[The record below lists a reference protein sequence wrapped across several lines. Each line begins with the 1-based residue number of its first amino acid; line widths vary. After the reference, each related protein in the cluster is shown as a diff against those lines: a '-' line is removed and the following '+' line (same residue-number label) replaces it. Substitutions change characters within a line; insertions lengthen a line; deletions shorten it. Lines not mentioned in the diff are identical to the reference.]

1 MLLFNRDKCV
11 DILCKNHNPYVL
23 LAVEDL
29 IRDFSRVCISGLR
42 PKLVEELTQG
52 CIIIEEN
59 ELSSAD
65 AILDESF
72 SIQTEGDHIVI
83 RARGYLGTM
92 WGIYTF
98 SEQILGIDPCYL
110 FNDLAIQPRESLSVG
125 KVDIQR
131 KPPAFG
137 FRGVFINDEDLLTGW
152 RNGGG
157 IRRVDAPCYKV
168 TVDRK
173 VMDMVVETVL
183 RLRLNLVIPAT
194 FLDIENPAEKQLADC
209 VARRGIYLSQH
220 HVETACVSSFAFKGY
235 CKRNGIDAEFSFVN
249 CPEIM
254 EKVWKHYIGKWAQY
268 DNVVWQIGLRGAG
281 DDRPLW
287 QDDVPTQQVLKESGA
302 LVGRALAKQK
312 SLIMEATGGK
322 ARFFTSTLWMEGS
335 RLMAEGYL
343 QVPED
348 TIVVFADNGPCQ
360 MYGPDFE
367 DVPRVDTQKHGIYYH
382 LQYYGC
388 GPHLIPMTG
397 LDKLYYNIR
406 RAYDKGD
413 TDYLILNASNVRE
426 FVLEL
431 RAYSQ
436 MLWDPENFSED
447 TFLRQHTDG
456 VYGEFSER
464 AAQLI
469 QKYFDNIPQL
479 DTKIFINH
487 LKKYFNYDSQTDYGS
502 IKNFTAKDGI
512 VLEYGNAMLMNFNR
526 ELGSKEC
533 PDSFHREFDEA
544 RALEM
549 YRVLKGAETKYISL
563 LADFEALADSV
574 CEPVKTHI
582 RSKWINYTGMI
593 LYVYQWYINLYEARA
608 SFAKMEAEQFRNSL
622 EKACESLENLLAH
635 RKCAEYGI
643 FENWYKGDLKM
654 NIKQRLYDTRAIA
667 CQTPFE

>member
-1 MLLFNRDKCV
+1 MQLFNCEECV
-11 DILCKNHNPYVL
+11 DILCKNQNPYVL

-29 IRDFSRVCISGLR
+29 IRDFSRVSTSGLR
-42 PKLVEELTQG
+42 PKLVTGVTED
-52 CIIIEEN
+52 CIIIEDN

-72 SIQTEGDHIVI
+72 SVIAEDEHIVI

-110 FNDLAIQPRESLSVG
+110 FNDLAIQPRESLSVS

-131 KPPAFG
+131 KPPVFG

-157 IRRVDAPCYKV
+157 IRYIDVPCYGV
-168 TVDRK
+168 TVEPD

-220 HVETACVSSFAFKGY
+220 HVETSCVSSFAFKSY
-235 CKRNGIDAEFSFVN
+235 CKKNGIHGEFSFAK
-249 CPEIM
+249 CPELM
-254 EKVWKHYIGKWAQY
+254 ETVWKHYIGKWAQY
-268 DNVVWQIGLRGAG
+268 DNVVWQIGLRGPG

-287 QDDVPTQQVLKESGA
+287 QDDVPTEQVLKESGA
-302 LVGRALAKQK
+302 LVGGALAKQK
-312 SLIMEATGGK
+312 SLIMEATEGK

-343 QVPED
+343 LVPRD

-367 DVPRVDTQKHGIYYH
+367 NVPRVNTQKYGIYYH
-382 LQYYGC
+382 LQYFGC

-413 TDYLILNASNVRE
+413 TDYIILNASNMRE

-431 RAYSQ
+431 GAYSQ
-436 MLWDPENFSED
+436 MLWDPVNFSEEA
-447 TFLRQHTDG
+447 FLQQHTADI
-456 VYGEFSER
+456 YGEWADQAE
-464 AAQLI
+464 QLI
-469 QKYFDNIPQL
+469 KRYYDSIPEL
-479 DTKIFINH
+479 DSKIFANH
-487 LKKYFNYDSQTDYGS
+487 LQKYFNYDFRTDYGK

-512 VLEYGNAMLMNFNR
+512 VLEYGTAMLSNFHR
-526 ELGSKEC
+526 QLGSQECTDPFYKE
-533 PDSFHREFDEA
+533 FNEA
-544 RALEM
+544 CCDEM
-549 YRVLKGAETKYISL
+549 YRAVEAAIKEFDTLIE
-563 LADFEALADSV
+563 DFKALADAVS
-574 CEPVKTHI
+574 EPLKTYI
-582 RSKWINYTGMI
+582 RVRWINHTGMI
-593 LYVYQWYINLYEARA
+593 LYLYQWYANLYEARV
-608 SFAKMEAEQFRNSL
+608 FCAKMEAEQFRHSV

-643 FENWYKGDLKM
+643 FKNWYRGDLKM
-654 NIKQRLYDTRAIA
+654 NVKQRLYDTRSLL

>member
-1 MLLFNRDKCV
+1 MHLFNREKCV
-11 DILCKNHNPYVL
+11 DILCKNQNPYVL
-23 LAVEDL
+23 RSVEDL
-29 IRDFSRVCISGLR
+29 ICDFSRVSLPGHK
-42 PKLVEELTQG
+42 PVLVEKLTQG
-52 CIIIEEN
+52 CIVIEEN
-59 ELSSAD
+59 ELSSQD

-98 SEQILGIDPCYL
+98 SEEILGINPCYL
-110 FNDLAIQPRESLSVG
+110 FNDLAIEPRETLSVG

-131 KPPAFG
+131 KMPVFG

-152 RNGGG
+152 KNGGG
-157 IRRVDAPCYKV
+157 IRYIDVPCYGV
-168 TVDRK
+168 TVEPD

-220 HVETACVSSFAFKGY
+220 HVETACVSSFAFKSY
-235 CKRNGIDAEFSFVN
+235 CKKNGIQGEFSFAK
-249 CPEIM
+249 CPELM
-254 EKVWKHYIGKWAQY
+254 ENVWKHYIEKWAQY
-268 DNVVWQIGLRGAG
+268 DNIVWQIGLRGAG

-287 QDDVPTQQVLKESGA
+287 QDDVPTEQVLKESGA
-302 LVGRALAKQK
+302 LVGRALEKQK
-312 SLIMEATGGK
+312 SLILQATGGK

-335 RLMAEGYL
+335 RLMADGYL

-367 DVPRVDTQKHGIYYH
+367 DVPRVNTQKYGIYYH
-382 LQYYGC
+382 LQYFGC

-397 LDKLYYNIR
+397 LDKLYYNIC

-413 TDYLILNASNVRE
+413 TDYIVLNASNVRE

-431 RAYSQ
+431 GAYSQ
-436 MLWDPENFSED
+436 MLWDPENFSEEA
-447 TFLRQHTDG
+447 FLRHHTAD
-456 VYGEFSER
+456 VYGDHANR

-469 QKYFDNIPQL
+469 EKFYDSIPEL
-479 DTKIFINH
+479 DAKIFANH
-487 LKKYFNYDSQTDYGS
+487 LQKYFNYDFRADYGN

-512 VLEYGNAMLMNFNR
+512 VLEYGTAMLQNFHRKLGSEECTDLFYR
-526 ELGSKEC
+526 ELREEC
-533 PDSFHREFDEA
+533 CD
-544 RALEM
+544 EM
-549 YRVLKGAETKYISL
+549 YRAVKSAIK
-563 LADFEALADSV
+563 DFETLLDEFVSLEKDV
-574 CEPVKTHI
+574 SEPLKTHV
-582 RSKWINYTGMI
+582 RAKWINHTGMI
-593 LYVYQWYINLYEARA
+593 LYLYQWHTNLYEARA
-608 SFAKMEAEQFRNSL
+608 YCAQMDAKQFRCSV
-622 EKACESLENLLAH
+622 EKACESLEKLLSQ

-643 FENWYKGDLKM
+643 FRNWYRGDLKM
-654 NIKQRLYDTRAIA
+654 NIKQKLYDTRSLL
-667 CQTPFE
+667 CQTPFG